1 MGQRLNVSIRK
12 NDEVLVSAYWHWGGF
27 TSSSLAIAK
36 QILEVMREVSDLDS
50 ALKYYGYESLSVG
63 ILEAIGCKI
72 FNDRN
77 SGRMLI
83 GGDQDTSEANI
94 TIDLDW
100 KTINISDVFNEID
113 EDYTDEVFTPF
124 TLNYLPIIPL
134 KDALNVI
141 STLIDNKYT
150 IVDFNGCK
158 LQVIE

>member
-12 NDEVLVSAYWHWGGF
+12 SDEVLVSAYWHWGGF
-27 TSSSLAIAK
+27 TSSSLDIAK
-36 QILEVMREVSDLDS
+36 QLLEAMKDVSDLDS

-63 ILEAIGCKI
+63 LLEMIGCKI

-77 SGRMLI
+77 NGRMLI

-94 TIDLDW
+94 TIDLDC
-100 KTINISDVFNEID
+100 KTINISDIFSEID
-113 EDYTDEVFTPF
+113 EDYTDEVFAPF
-124 TLNYLPIIPL
+124 TLNHLPIIPL

-141 STLIDNKYT
+141 NTLIDNKYNV
-150 IVDFNGCK
+150 VDFNGCK